1 MNESIRIRVL
11 VVDDHP
17 MVRNGLAHMIKGRSE
32 LEWVGEAAN
41 GRDAVARCIE
51 LRPDVVLM
59 DALMPEMDGATAIGQ
74 IHASTPD
81 VYVLM
86 LSSFHDPRLVKNAMR
101 AGATGYVLKT
111 ASADE
116 VTSAIVAAAKGR
128 RTLAPEATNAL
139 VEAEQSDRVGRDL
152 SKRERQVLECMSE
165 GLSNAEIAIRLSIS
179 LPTVKFHITNILS
192 KLHVDSRT
200 EAVLIAIKHG
210 IVILGN

>member
-1 MNESIRIRVL
+1 MNESNRIRVL

-17 MVRNGLAHMIKGRSE
+17 MVRNGLAHMIKARPE
-32 LEWVGEAAN
+32 LEWVGEAVN
-41 GRDAVARCIE
+41 GRDAVTRCVE

-59 DALMPEMDGATAIGQ
+59 DALMPEMDGATAIVQ
-74 IHASTPD
+74 IHARAPE

-116 VTSAIVAAAKGR
+116 VTGAIIAAAKGR

-152 SKRERQVLECMSE
+152 SKRERQVLECISE
-165 GLSNAEIAIRLSIS
+165 GLSNAEIAIRLTIS